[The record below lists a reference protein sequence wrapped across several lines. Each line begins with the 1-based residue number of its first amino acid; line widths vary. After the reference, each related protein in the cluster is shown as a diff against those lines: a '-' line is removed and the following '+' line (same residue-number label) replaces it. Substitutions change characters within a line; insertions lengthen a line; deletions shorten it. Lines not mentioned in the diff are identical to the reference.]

1 MTPQLPRLRPI
12 EVQPFIQ
19 DGQQMLLLRDP
30 LSLSGQIAVLP
41 RALGPALALCDGIHT
56 PRGIQTA
63 LVLQHRLQVSLGV
76 VEQIIAALDEL
87 CLLDNERAAAAQAHA
102 LAAYR
107 DAPYRAPALAGGSYP
122 ADPAALTALLD
133 GYLADARGRCGEDMK
148 PRPGLAGLV
157 SPHIDFP
164 RGGPVYAA
172 VWEQAAAAVRAA
184 DLAIIFGTDH
194 YGGHGKLTLTR
205 QHYATPY
212 GVLPTAVDV
221 VDAAASAIGMEA
233 AFEEEL
239 HHRSEHAIEF
249 AAVWLHHMRG
259 GARGGAACE
268 IVPVLCGSFGH
279 YVAGAADPNGDGRI
293 AALVAALKQATAG
306 RRVVVVAA
314 ADLAHIGP
322 AFGGAEVDAAGQA
335 ALQAADTEVLA
346 QINQGDAAGFFRTLQ
361 RVGDHNNVCGLPPIY
376 LALRLLGPVTGE
388 TVAYDQCP
396 ADEHGTSWVSVAG
409 VVWGRRRDPSLG
421 SRRN

>member
-1 MTPQLPRLRPI
+1 
-12 EVQPFIQ
+12 
-19 DGQQMLLLRDP
+19 MLLLRDP

-41 RALGPALALCDGIHT
+41 RALGPALALCDGVHT

-76 VEQIIAALDEL
+76 VEQIIAELDEL
-87 CLLDNERAAAAQAHA
+87 CLLDNERAAAARAQA

-107 DAPYRAPALAGGSYP
+107 DAPYRPPALAGGSYP
-122 ADPAALTALLD
+122 ADPVALAALLD
-133 GYLADARGRCGEDMK
+133 GYLADVRSRHDETVRPQMRQG
-148 PRPGLAGLV
+148 PGLAGLV

-172 VWEQAAAAVRAA
+172 VWERAAAAVRAA

-194 YGGHGKLTLTR
+194 YGGHGRLTLTR

-221 VDAAASAIGMEA
+221 VDAVAEAIGAAGSGGATGAET

-259 GARGGAACE
+259 GAAGAAACE

-279 YVAGAADPNGDGRI
+279 YVAGAADPGGDARI
-293 AALVAALKQATAG
+293 AALVATLKKATAG

-322 AFGGAEVDAAGQA
+322 AFGGAEVDAAGQE
-335 ALQAADTEVLA
+335 ALRAVDAEVLA
-346 QINQGDAAGFFRTLQ
+346 QINQGDADGFFHALQ
-361 RVGDHNNVCGLPPIY
+361 RVEDRNNVCGLPPIY
-376 LALRLLGPVTGE
+376 LALRLLGPVAGE

-409 VVWGRRRDPSLG
+409 VVWGWGRSFAGVLP
-421 SRRN
+421 